1 MMPVVDAGL
10 PPSGEGWT
18 KVPFPPALDADGA
31 AVVEVPLINVW
42 VVRLD
47 DGSFTAAWRVCTH
60 GACDV
65 EPIHNEGFS
74 CPCHGSRFGIDG
86 AVITG
91 PAERALRRFEA
102 VRAGASLYLRRA

>member
-1 MMPVVDAGL
+1 MVPVVDAGV

-18 KVPFPPALDADGA
+18 EVPFPPELDSDGA
-31 AVVEVPLINVW
+31 AVVEAPLINVW

-65 EPIHNEGFS
+65 EPIRSEGFV

-86 AVITG
+86 SVITG
-91 PAERALRRFEA
+91 PAERPLRRFEA